1 MTPARKTRMYWI
13 LAMVGCAGA
22 VAAGFL
28 FKMEDL
34 SWPRALFILGAVV
47 TAVSFV
53 TFAVTFDENAESESL
68 PQPARQGLRAE
79 IDLGSQ
85 PA

>member
-1 MTPARKTRMYWI
+1 
-13 LAMVGCAGA
+13 

-34 SWPRALFILGAVV
+34 SWPRALFILGAAV
-47 TAVSFV
+47 TTVSFV
-53 TFAVTFDENAESESL
+53 TFAVTFDEQAESQPLPQAADTSL
-68 PQPARQGLRAE
+68 PGE
-79 IDLGSQ
+79 IDLASQ